1 MEHWKAK
8 RAIFKPLGL
17 IKTMQ
22 DSFWK
27 ISTNTKTEDKC
38 RKVLN
43 RVLAKLNCSN
53 LEVEYEAHWDSKE
66 FSGSF
71 NLSFDCSSK
80 EELMFEII
88 RCGQIIGY
96 DWELN
101 GSIESQTAAYSRR
114 SSISGVDMAEWHI
127 DIPDEWR

>member
-1 MEHWKAK
+1 
-8 RAIFKPLGL
+8 
-17 IKTMQ
+17 MQ

-43 RVLAKLNCSN
+43 QVLTKLDCSDLN
-53 LEVEYEAHWDSKE
+53 VKYEPHWESKD

-71 NLSFDCSSK
+71 NLTFDYDSK
-80 EELMFEII
+80 EQLMFEVI
-88 RCGQIIGY
+88 RCGQLIGY

-101 GSIESQTAAYSRR
+101 GSIENQTAAYSRR